1 MTQWRTAIFGSISTL
16 VIAAA
21 VATAGAAAAP
31 VAGSFDPVVVDRFIT
46 TQMARHGIPGLALA
60 ITHGDRIL
68 HVRGYGEAR
77 DGVPVT
83 GQTQFR
89 IASLSKSVT
98 ALAALQLVDAGQIG
112 LDAPV
117 ARYLPDFALATP
129 ASLARITVRQLLN
142 HTSGLADAGFVSGL
156 GGQQQSLTDRTASLG
171 AAQAVAPPGAAF
183 HYFDPNY
190 QLLARLVEVVSGQ
203 AFATY
208 LQQHIFAPLDMRGSV
223 SALTSALPARSTEL
237 LAQGHILAYGTAVA
251 LPELSGFLGGSG
263 GVVSTASDM
272 AHFLIAQGNQG
283 TYLGRSALSA
293 NGIALMQTPPVS
305 VGSSYA
311 MGWIASSVNGTQTI
325 EHNGVLSTFYAD
337 AVLLPQIGYGFVL
350 LYNTYAL
357 TASML
362 AFPEIKS
369 GMVALLMGQAPASGK
384 FTLPWLGRGF
394 AAVSAL
400 IAGLAI
406 WSLWRLP
413 QWKLSAL
420 SSARWKVGWGLL
432 WPLAPAL
439 LLLALPRLLA
449 IPTGRYFDLVMLA
462 RAMPELIILMAT
474 CGALG
479 LLNAAIRLCM
489 LVQKQGSFASHAQTP
504 FMHLKRPKKMGQP
517 VR

>member
-1 MTQWRTAIFGSISTL
+1 MLAIASTL

-21 VATAGAAAAP
+21 LAVANTAAAP
-31 VAGSFDPVVVDRFIT
+31 VAGSFDPVVVDRFVT

-89 IASLSKSVT
+89 IASLSKSFT
-98 ALAALQLVDAGQIG
+98 AMAVLQLVEAGQIE
-112 LDAPV
+112 LDVPV
-117 ARYLPDFALATP
+117 ARYLPNFALAP
-129 ASLARITVRQLLN
+129 PSSSARITVRQLLD
-142 HTSGLADAGFVSGL
+142 HTSGLADAGFVNGL
-156 GGQQQSLTDRTASLG
+156 GGRQLSLADRVASLR
-171 AAQAVAPPGAAF
+171 AAHAVAPPGVAF

-190 QLLARLVEVVSGQ
+190 QLLARLVEVVSGE

-223 SALTSALPARSTEL
+223 SALTSALPTGSTPL
-237 LAQGHILAYGTAVA
+237 LAQGHIFAYGASVA

-263 GVVSTASDM
+263 GVVSTASDL
-272 AHFLIAQGNQG
+272 AHFLIAQGNHG
-283 TYLGRSALSA
+283 TYLARSVLSA
-293 NGIALMQTPPVS
+293 NGVSLMQTPPVN
-305 VGSSYA
+305 VGSTYA
-311 MGWIASSVNGTQTI
+311 MGWTASSVNGTQII

-337 AVLLPQIGYGFVL
+337 AVLMQQSGYGFVL
-350 LYNTYAL
+350 LYNAYAL

-369 GMVALLMGQAPASGK
+369 GMVALLMGQDVANGT

-394 AAVSAL
+394 AALSAL
-400 IAGLAI
+400 IAGMAV

-420 SSARWKVGWGLL
+420 SAARWKAGWGLL

-449 IPTGRYFDLVMLA
+449 VQTGRYFDLVILA
-462 RAMPELIILMAT
+462 RAMPELIILLAI
-474 CGALG
+474 CGASG
-479 LLNAAIRLCM
+479 LLNSALRAMNLY
-489 LVQKQGSFASHAQTP
+489 ANAQTRRAQLR
-504 FMHLKRPKKMGQP
+504 FTEAE
-517 VR
+517 

>member
-1 MTQWRTAIFGSISTL
+1 MTQPRTAIFAITCTL
-16 VIAAA
+16 AITAA
-21 VATAGAAAAP
+21 VAGAVAAP

-46 TQMARHGIPGLALA
+46 TQMARHRIPGLALA
-60 ITHGDRIL
+60 ITRGDQVV

-89 IASLSKSVT
+89 IASLSKSFT
-98 ALAALQLVDAGQIG
+98 ALAVLQLVDAGQIA

-129 ASLARITVRQLLN
+129 ASSTHITVRQLLN
-142 HTSGLADAGFVSGL
+142 HTTGLADTGFVKGL
-156 GGQQQSLTDRTASLG
+156 GGQQQSLADRVASLRD
-171 AAQAVAPPGAAF
+171 AQAVAPPGAAF

-190 QLLARLVEVVSGQ
+190 QLLARLIEVVSGQ
-203 AFATY
+203 VFATY
-208 LQQHIFAPLDMRGSV
+208 LQQHVFAPLDMRGSV
-223 SALTSALPARSTEL
+223 SALTSALPTPSTQL
-237 LAQGHILAYGTAVA
+237 LAQGHIFAYGASVG
-251 LPELSGFLGGSG
+251 LPELSGFLAGSG
-263 GVVSTASDM
+263 GVVSTASDL

-283 TYLGRSALSA
+283 TYLGRSVLSA
-293 NGIALMQTPPVS
+293 NGVSLMQTPPVS

-311 MGWIASSVNGTQTI
+311 MGWIASSVNGTPTI

-337 AVLLPQIGYGFVL
+337 AVLLPQSGYGFVL
-350 LYNTYAL
+350 LYNAHAV

-384 FTLPWLGRGF
+384 FTLPWLGWGF
-394 AAVSAL
+394 AALSAL
-400 IAGLAI
+400 IAGMAI

-420 SSARWKVGWGLL
+420 SAARWKVGWGLL

-449 IPTGRYFDLVMLA
+449 LQTGRYFDLVMLA
-462 RAMPELIILMAT
+462 RAMPEMIILMAF
-474 CGALG
+474 CGVLG
-479 LLNAAIRLCM
+479 LLNSALRAINLY
-489 LVQKQGSFASHAQTP
+489 ANAQTRRAP
-504 FMHLKRPKKMGQP
+504 LRFTDAE
-517 VR
+517 